1 MVFDRHYHMCMID
14 TKKLSTEIP
23 MPFTYAHARPALTVD
38 AVVFGLDDE
47 NLKILLIRRAIEP
60 FKGKWALPGGFVQV
74 GESPEA
80 GVARELAEETSLTPR
95 ALTQVGTY
103 GDPTRDPREHVVT
116 VAFFAL
122 VRLGAQ
128 KVFAATDAEQA
139 AWFPLDEVPLLAF
152 DHAKIVD
159 DALARLRFDLKNRP
173 LAFELLPEKFPLR
186 ALQALHEQVLGEPLD
201 KRNFRR
207 KALDAG
213 LLVELDEW
221 ETDVQ
226 HRAARLYRFDRAAW
240 KKIEKAGGTVGL

>member
-1 MVFDRHYHMCMID
+1 MSH
-14 TKKLSTEIP
+14 
-23 MPFTYAHARPALTVD
+23 TYEYPRPALTVD

-47 NLKILLIRRAIEP
+47 NLKILLIRRGLEP
-60 FKGKWALPGGFVQV
+60 FKDRWALPGGFVQV
-74 GESPEA
+74 GESPDA
-80 GVARELAEETSLTPR
+80 AAARELDEETALTPR
-95 ALTQVGTY
+95 VLTQIGAY
-103 GDPTRDPREHVVT
+103 GDPGRDPREHVVT
-116 VAFFAL
+116 VAYFAL

-128 KVFAATDAEQA
+128 AVAAATDAAQA
-139 AWFPLDEVPLLAF
+139 AWFALDELPALAF

-173 LAFELLPEKFPLR
+173 LAFELLPERFPLR
-186 ALQALHEQVLGEPLD
+186 ALQTLHEQVLDAPLD

-207 KALDAG
+207 KALDSG

-240 KKIEKAGGTVGL
+240 KKIEKQGGTVGL